1 MTFGP
6 GAPGAEGQLENVWT
20 LTLPHRTPTSLD
32 CFFIARRGLA
42 CSYFCNSIGSVENQ
56 GQR

>member
-6 GAPGAEGQLENVWT
+6 GAPGPEGQLEDAWT
-20 LTLPHRTPTSLD
+20 FTVPHRTPTSLD
-32 CFFIARRGLA
+32 GLFIARRGLA
-42 CSYFCNSIGSVENQ
+42 CTYFCHSIGSVQNQ